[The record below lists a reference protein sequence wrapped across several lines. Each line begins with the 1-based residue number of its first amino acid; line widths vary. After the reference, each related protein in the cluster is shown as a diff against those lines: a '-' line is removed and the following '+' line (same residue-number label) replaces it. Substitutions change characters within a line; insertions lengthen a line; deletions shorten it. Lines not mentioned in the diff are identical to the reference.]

1 MSEQTIVKL
10 EANDISLLHTQKRTP
25 PNFHLE
31 SVLKVQNIKIKSR
44 TKTYDAVLSRI
55 MRNKFVVNL

>member
-1 MSEQTIVKL
+1 M
-10 EANDISLLHTQKRTP
+10 QKRTP

-44 TKTYDAVLSRI
+44 TKTYYSVLSRI